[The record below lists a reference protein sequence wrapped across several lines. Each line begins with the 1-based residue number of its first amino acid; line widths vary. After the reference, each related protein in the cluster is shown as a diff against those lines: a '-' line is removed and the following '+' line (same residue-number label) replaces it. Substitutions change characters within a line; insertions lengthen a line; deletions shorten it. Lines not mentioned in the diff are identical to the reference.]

1 MEGGAKPKARKP
13 RPLPACDGKD
23 RLMCREEFAKWRREI
38 LPQLRMPEDAPP
50 RVMEHG
56 EGPPKD
62 AIQALNDAL
71 RENEGSEL
79 VRGWKMYHVPLTAKR
94 WRGREA
100 WKAVFWTVIALREAP
115 GASKRLYKCF
125 TRPPEDELGQRFI
138 FVPSSRA
145 HAELTDDLLLSG
157 TWTTGIVVGGNPAFT
172 NMVICDQKARGHK
185 RSVLGSTPEQVVARR
200 ASRVFMMPCFM
211 EWVRSR
217 GVADDPEGLAEML
230 GFPIVDCESSLDIT
244 SNRGLRMAIMDN
256 GDALVSGLK
265 TLELQSNSLAA
276 LYQGTTTTE
285 AVRENFFAHYD
296 SQKKLADAR
305 ISARLD
311 NELRKMG
318 LEPCPEDKLW

>member
-1 MEGGAKPKARKP
+1 MEESAKPKARKP

-23 RLMCREEFAKWRREI
+23 QLMCTEHFAKWRREV
-38 LPQLRMPEDAPP
+38 LPQLRMPDDEPP

-56 EGPPKD
+56 EGPPTGC
-62 AIQALNDAL
+62 IQTLNQAL

-94 WRGREA
+94 WKGREA
-100 WKAVFWTVIALREAP
+100 WKAVFWVVIALKKAP
-115 GASKRLYKCF
+115 GATKRLYKCL
-125 TRPPEDELGQRFI
+125 TKPSEDELGQRFI

-157 TWTTGIVVGGNPAFT
+157 TWTTGVVVGGNSGFVK
-172 NMVICDQKARGHK
+172 MVICDQLARGHK

-200 ASRVFMMPCFM
+200 ASKVYLMPCYV
-211 EWVRSR
+211 EWMKSR
-217 GVADDPEGLAEML
+217 GVTEDPESLAEMF
-230 GFPIVDCESSLDIT
+230 GFPVVDCESSLDIT

-265 TLELQSNSLAA
+265 TLELQSTSLAA

-285 AVRENFFAHYD
+285 AVREMFFQHYD
-296 SQKKLADAR
+296 AQKHEVEKR
-305 ISARLD
+305 MTVRLD

-318 LEPCPEDKLW
+318 FEPTPEEKSW